1 MYIYIYIYMNY
12 IKEITLYVKTNV
24 DTAESNN
31 NNDDNKPETEPD
43 NENSALN
50 ISNEGYV
57 PLTHSMIVQP
67 PPPDGAK
74 PPPKSSFKYNQT
86 PYFTNYVL
94 YSSSLKSY
102 LLEKGYEEIQKF
114 FFNQSHFRTVLQNVG
129 IYVDPSMKEADRNRN
144 SLPNIEFMISLLFPT
159 SFPAYNNII
168 SSYDTIFKGSA
179 TASTSN
185 TMTLYDY
192 LPKYVKEAVSVPNN
206 YSYIKI
212 GGSVHTIYRVVV
224 INDIINH
231 PKYNLLMN
239 KVHTFFEDFDKER
252 DDVIASLI
260 SKFVRIR
267 DVLEFLE
274 GDLQYLHI
282 LLRAKKGQLQS
293 MTGFEYWS
301 LNTDFTKIGMFK
313 ENRSAGFELV
323 NDETMKKILTPIFK
337 ENNYTTFF
345 GKFKKALGEIV
356 KYSYDLSEYSL
367 RQETNVS
374 NENQRYQENVKPL
387 SDSEV
392 SKIKEYLKYY
402 EIFEKYYQYDANY
415 SKMNV
420 PILKNIFYN
429 SGRKKKDEDERY
441 SDSYYYRRRQDKTF
455 EVEKEAKEIL
465 QSSKSMTN
473 YQGIFET
480 FKAFAFDKVVTDN
493 TELNAILRTYVN
505 VDVSPD
511 NFLLYLYQFL
521 SLLKPKQDT
530 TLQRVLMDDDVLK
543 KKEGDI
549 EKYCK
554 MTVLNTMEKKGEK
567 KKVSVGKYSVYLRMD
582 LISGKLDDTNVSN
595 IQCNY
600 TGEQLGNMY
609 LKMLVPQEYWEI
621 KPLPYLKLDS
631 ILDKTKAPKA
641 PTKAKSKPITV
652 PTQTKRKRVNK
663 RGGNRRTAR
672 NRRFP
677 RAPSSSTSL

>member
-1 MYIYIYIYMNY
+1 
-12 IKEITLYVKTNV
+12 
-24 DTAESNN
+24 
-31 NNDDNKPETEPD
+31 
-43 NENSALN
+43 
-50 ISNEGYV
+50 
-57 PLTHSMIVQP
+57 
-67 PPPDGAK
+67 
-74 PPPKSSFKYNQT
+74 
-86 PYFTNYVL
+86 
-94 YSSSLKSY
+94 
-102 LLEKGYEEIQKF
+102 
-114 FFNQSHFRTVLQNVG
+114 
-129 IYVDPSMKEADRNRN
+129 
-144 SLPNIEFMISLLFPT
+144 
-159 SFPAYNNII
+159 
-168 SSYDTIFKGSA
+168 
-179 TASTSN
+179 
-185 TMTLYDY
+185 
-192 LPKYVKEAVSVPNN
+192 
-206 YSYIKI
+206 
-212 GGSVHTIYRVVV
+212 
-224 INDIINH
+224 
-231 PKYNLLMN
+231 
-239 KVHTFFEDFDKER
+239 
-252 DDVIASLI
+252 
-260 SKFVRIR
+260 
-267 DVLEFLE
+267 
-274 GDLQYLHI
+274 
-282 LLRAKKGQLQS
+282 
-293 MTGFEYWS
+293 

-367 RQETNVS
+367 RKETNVS

-505 VDVSPD
+505 VDISPD

-641 PTKAKSKPITV
+641 LQKAPLKAPPKAPPKAKSKPITV

-677 RAPSSSTSL
+677 RAPSTWN

>member
-1 MYIYIYIYMNY
+1 MNY
-12 IKEITLYVKTNV
+12 IKEITLYVKTNI
-24 DTAESNN
+24 DTAESSD
-31 NNDDNKPETEPD
+31 NDRPETE
-43 NENSALN
+43 NENTALN
-50 ISNEGYV
+50 ISNEGYI

-67 PPPDGAK
+67 PPPDQK
-74 PPPKSSFKYNQT
+74 PAPKSSFKYNQT

-94 YSSSLKSY
+94 YSSSLKSH

-114 FFNQSHFRTVLQNVG
+114 FFNQSHFKTVLQNVG
-129 IYVDPSMKEADRNRN
+129 IYVDPAISEADRNRN

-159 SFPAYNNII
+159 SFPAYSNII
-168 SSYDTIFKGSA
+168 SSYDTIFKSSA

-192 LPKYVKEAVSVPNN
+192 LPKYVKETVSIPNK

-212 GGSVHTIYRVVV
+212 GKNVHTIYRVVV
-224 INDIINH
+224 INDVINH
-231 PKYNLLMN
+231 PQYNLLMN
-239 KVHTFFEDFDKER
+239 KVHTFIEEFDKER
-252 DDVIASLI
+252 DDVIATLI

-267 DVLEFLE
+267 DVLDFLE

-293 MTGFEYWS
+293 MTGFEYGS
-301 LNTDFTKIGMFK
+301 LNIDFTKIGIFK
-313 ENRSAGFELV
+313 ENRSGGFELV
-323 NDETMKKILTPIFK
+323 NDETIKKILTPIFK

-345 GKFKKALGEIV
+345 AKFKKALGEIV

-367 RQETNVS
+367 RQDTKVS
-374 NENQRYQENVKPL
+374 YENRQYQENVK
-387 SDSEV
+387 SMSENEV
-392 SKIKEYLKYY
+392 SKIKEYLKHY
-402 EIFEKYYQYDANY
+402 EIFENYYQYDANY

-429 SGRKKKDEDERY
+429 SSRRKKDDDERY
-441 SDSYYYRRRQDKTF
+441 SDSYYYRRRSDKTF
-455 EVEKEAKEIL
+455 ELEKEAKEIL
-465 QSSKSMTN
+465 QSSKSMSN
-473 YQGIFET
+473 YQSIFET
-480 FKAFAFDKVVTDN
+480 FKSFAFDKVVSDN
-493 TELNAILRTYVN
+493 TDLNAILRTYVN

-554 MTVLNTMEKKGEK
+554 MTVLNTMEKKGK
-567 KKVSVGKYSVYLRMD
+567 TKVSVGKYSVYLRMD

-609 LKMLVPQEYWEI
+609 LKMLVPQEFWEI
-621 KPLPYLKLDS
+621 KPLPYLKLDR
-631 ILDKTKAPKA
+631 ILDKA
-641 PTKAKSKPITV
+641 KPIVKTKTKTNATV
-652 PTQTKRKRVNK
+652 PNQTKRKLVNK
-663 RGGNRRTAR
+663 RGGRRRTYR
-672 NRRFP
+672 KG
-677 RAPSSSTSL
+677 T